1 MKTTENIVLI
11 TGGTSGIG
19 LALAKQFLKA
29 GNETIVTGTS
39 ETKAEEI
46 QKQLPTIKIELAN
59 MLDRAALGRLV
70 SKYSHVNILI
80 NNVGIQYNYNF
91 ADPAISF
98 DRIDDE
104 VNINLVSHL
113 YLTKQFLPQ
122 LLTKQTAA
130 IINISS
136 GLAIVPKQSAPVYCA
151 SKAALHSFTQALRWQ
166 LEDTTVKVFEVIPPI
181 VDTPMTIGRGRGK
194 ISPEALVAEFW
205 TNFERDRYEIKIGKT
220 KLLSILNRMMPKVAE
235 QFMRSGL

>member
-1 MKTTENIVLI
+1 
-11 TGGTSGIG
+11 
-19 LALAKQFLKA
+19 
-29 GNETIVTGTS
+29 
-39 ETKAEEI
+39 
-46 QKQLPTIKIELAN
+46 

-122 LLTKQTAA
+122 LLTKRK
-130 IINISS
+130 S
-136 GLAIVPKQSAPVYCA
+136 P
-151 SKAALHSFTQALRWQ
+151 
-166 LEDTTVKVFEVIPPI
+166 
-181 VDTPMTIGRGRGK
+181 RGG
-194 ISPEALVAEFW
+194 
-205 TNFERDRYEIKIGKT
+205 
-220 KLLSILNRMMPKVAE
+220 
-235 QFMRSGL
+235 